1 MQFLKYLR
9 QSAALAIAVVALVIA
24 WPVTAQSSGEM
35 ILLLGGQQAALGY
48 GDLWTWTPGGA
59 DPARQTTWE
68 FNRAPARS
76 PDGRWAAY
84 TSVPSS
90 VVEAAAGGTYQFEQG
105 RPDPANI
112 WLMDIAARE
121 FIRIAQQPDSG
132 PLVIRSRPAWS
143 PDSRRLAWTEIL
155 QNTYTA
161 RIVVYDVSSGSQTVW
176 ADNQSIGFADAG
188 MFDVPAVTWG
198 GSYLMR
204 TIFTF
209 GLQGGPSD
217 GGLLLEVFDAAGAV
231 WSEPVWFIG
240 APESSLPEVL
250 WVSHNG
256 APRVALGYPES
267 GWWLLNPETGGYERL
282 LNPPLLQ
289 TVSGQGVR
297 LRRLLNPQDPDRWEI
312 VLPGGGTAA
321 LGFPVRQVALSPDGA
336 MVVFVYEQTAYAWRD
351 GAVTAL
357 LPEFMRALPVFGVEW
372 SPLVWVTD
380 GQSQPQPA
388 PTPVSAPGSSG

>member
-1 MQFLKYLR
+1 MMRILKYR
-9 QSAALAIAVVALVIA
+9 HAVWRLGLLLVALVIA
-24 WPVTAQSSGEM
+24 RPVAAQSSGEM

-68 FNRAPARS
+68 FNRAPVRS

-84 TSVPSS
+84 TSVPST
-90 VVEAAAGGTYQFEQG
+90 VVEAAAGGLYRFEQG

-121 FIRIAQQPDSG
+121 FVRIAQQPDSG
-132 PLVIRSRPAWS
+132 PLIIRSRPAWS
-143 PDSRRLAWTEIL
+143 PDSRRLAWTEVL
-155 QNTYTA
+155 ENTYSA
-161 RIVVYDVSSGSQTVW
+161 RIVVYDVASGAQAIW
-176 ADNQSIGFADAG
+176 ADNLSIGFADAG
-188 MFDVPAVTWG
+188 MFSVPDVAWG

-209 GLQGGPSD
+209 GLEGGPTP
-217 GGLLLEVFDAAGAV
+217 GGLLLEVFDAAGLV
-231 WSEPVWFIG
+231 WSEAVWYIDVPGFSM
-240 APESSLPEVL
+240 PQVM

-267 GWWLLNPETGGYERL
+267 GWQLLNPETGTHERL

-297 LRRLLNPQDPDRWEI
+297 LRRALQPQDPDRWEI

-321 LGFPVRQVALSPDGA
+321 LGFPVRQVAMSPDGVT
-336 MVVFVYEQTAYAWRD
+336 VVFIYEQTAYAWRN
-351 GAVTAL
+351 GAVTPL

-372 SPLVWVTD
+372 SPLVWMTD
-380 GQSQPQPA
+380 GLAEALPA
-388 PTPVSAPGSSG
+388 PTPFPPSSSG